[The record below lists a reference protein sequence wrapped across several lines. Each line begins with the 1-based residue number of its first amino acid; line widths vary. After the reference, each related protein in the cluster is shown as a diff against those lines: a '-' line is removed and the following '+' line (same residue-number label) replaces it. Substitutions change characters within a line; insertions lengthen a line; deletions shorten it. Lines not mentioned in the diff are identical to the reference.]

1 MIKIVKDFLKKEKKD
16 RLMFFLVCSTIANV
30 LTAVAKLFFALY
42 IPSFWFFVN
51 AGFSF
56 VLGMCR
62 VLTFKSYNTVK
73 ALDDE
78 KEKLKEEYKNYS
90 LNGVMLIL
98 LGIVYF
104 FVSSY
109 MYYNGTNTN
118 MHEYITYFVA
128 LIAFYSIGSAIY
140 GMVKYKRTEEP
151 IIKGIKITKFA
162 SALTSIVLTQVV
174 LLDTFATQYDSTING
189 YTGMGVSIIVMV
201 LGLYMILGAKKDNKI
216 ENATKHYFGKQK
228 EEKA

>member
-1 MIKIVKDFLKKEKKD
+1 MGKVIKDFFEIEKKD
-16 RLMFFLVCSTIANV
+16 RLIFYLLCSMIGNILVAIV
-30 LTAVAKLFFALY
+30 KFALSLY
-42 IPSFWFFVN
+42 LPSFWFFAN

-62 VLTFKSYNTVK
+62 LLTVKSYTK
-73 ALDDE
+73 IRMLKDE
-78 KEKLKEEYKNYS
+78 QEKLKEEYKNYS

-109 MYYNGTNTN
+109 MYYKGTNTN
-118 MHEYITYFVA
+118 MHEYITYLVA
-128 LIAFYSIGSAIY
+128 LMAFYGIVSSIY
-140 GMVKYKRTEEP
+140 GMIKYKRNEEP

-174 LLDTFATQYDSTING
+174 LLDTYATYYDSTING
-189 YTGMGVSIIVMV
+189 YTGMGVSIVIMI
-201 LGLYMILGAKKDNKI
+201 LGLHMIIGAKKD
-216 ENATKHYFGKQK
+216 TKS
-228 EEKA
+228 